1 MKNKLKTFKINYF
14 VISLTVTFLITF
26 ISCAGS
32 SLSLRVLVPAEINI
46 NKEIK
51 HIGIINRSLPADN
64 KRVMNLVEGFISGET
79 IMGDRIGSNTCLNG
93 LAETL
98 NNSPRFTAVI
108 IAGERLRGT
117 GTRRLPPQL
126 SWRRVE
132 QICDKY
138 RVDGLIALEIF
149 DSDISLKRHKKMITK
164 RIKDK
169 KTKKKIKVKVPQ
181 YRMRLYIDVNSAW
194 KVYDPSNR
202 SIVDVST
209 YTDRKSWR
217 SRGKTRGEARRELPT
232 KREAINEAGYF
243 AGLQYG
249 ARVSPTWIQVNRFYY
264 VKGSP
269 EFKEAH
275 RYVKTGDLKQAER
288 IWKRILEG
296 NDIKMAGRAAYNLA
310 FAAEIRG
317 DFEPAYQ
324 WAKMSYSKYGNKKA
338 YHFME
343 VIRNRMAEKQQLEEQ
358 LEDK

>member
-1 MKNKLKTFKINYF
+1 MKNKLKTSQINYF
-14 VISLTVTFLITF
+14 VISLTVTFLITL

-32 SLSLRVLVPAEINI
+32 SLSLRVLVPAEINVS
-46 NKEIK
+46 KDIK

-64 KRVMNLVEGFISGET
+64 EKVMNLVEGFISGES
-79 IMGDRIGSNTCLNG
+79 IMADRIGSNNCLNG

-108 IAGERLRGT
+108 IAGEHLRGT
-117 GTRRLPPQL
+117 GTRKFPSRL
-126 SWRRVE
+126 SWKRVE

-149 DSDISLKRHKKMITK
+149 DSNISIKRNKKMITK
-164 RIKDK
+164 RIKNK

-181 YRMRLYIDVNSAW
+181 YNMRLYIDVNSAW
-194 KVYDPSNR
+194 KVYDPSHR
-202 SIVDVST
+202 SIIDVST

-217 SRGKTRGEARRELPT
+217 SRGKTKSEARRELPT
-232 KREAINEAGYF
+232 KRQAINEAGYF

-269 EFKEAH
+269 EIEEAQ
-275 RYVKTGDLKQAER
+275 RYVKIGDWKQAQQ
-288 IWKRILEG
+288 IWKKILES
-296 NDIKMAGRAAYNLA
+296 DDKKMAGRAAYNLA

-324 WAKMSYSKYGNKKA
+324 WAKMSYSRYGNKKA
-338 YHFME
+338 FHFME
-343 VIRNRMAEKQQLEEQ
+343 VIKNRMAEKKQLEEQ